1 MAKTSVKEALAT
13 QADELAKEYGDKTKA
28 VARRAAEKA
37 KQLAGTRLGR
47 AGVAVTVAA
56 IVAGI
61 NRKTVIRWGAVEV
74 PWGLAIGAAGHVIDS
89 MKAGGGDAD
98 LRAAS
103 DAALAAGT
111 ALLVD
116 RRAALMGW

>member
-1 MAKTSVKEALAT
+1 MAKTSVKEALAA
-13 QADELAKEYGDKTKA
+13 QGAELAAEYSEKTKA
-28 VARRAAEKA
+28 VARRAGAKA

-47 AGVAVTVAA
+47 AGVSVVVAA
-56 IVAGI
+56 IVAAI
-61 NRKTVIRWGAVEV
+61 NRKSVIRIGQAEV
-74 PWGLAIGAAGHVIDS
+74 PWGLAAGAAGHLFDS
-89 MKAGGGDAD
+89 MKPGGGDPE